1 VTAVSVQLVA
11 AIVLVVAAFWSA
23 PSRYRWLTLSLTTV
37 AVLAYTAPLSATL
50 LAAVGATSYLVIRA
64 EPSLLWR
71 YAYATMVFCVFLVL
85 RAYCGGGFVW
95 FGAAFYVL
103 RALHVVLEG
112 ARGGEGTVAIA
123 DYVYF
128 LLFPPTFAVGP
139 VERFGRFQRE
149 IRRNRWNSAF
159 FSAGLETI
167 LYGYAQIVLLGDV
180 LIGKYFH
187 SYVLSTPA
195 GTWRSWLSCIDYGA
209 SLYFKF
215 AGYSD
220 IAIGVALLLGMR
232 VMENFD
238 RPYLARNIADFWRR
252 WHISVTSWC
261 RDYVN
266 MPVLA
271 LTRHRGASAVS
282 AMVVLG
288 LWHELSPRYLL
299 WGLFHGVGIAIWNG
313 WRSLRA
319 RWPEA
324 RGIAARIEAGSAW
337 ALTMVFVTASFA
349 ITKEATLAASWG
361 ELVSLFGGQG

>member
-1 VTAVSVQLVA
+1 MTVVSFQTVA
-11 AIVLVVAAFWSA
+11 AIAIIVGIFWST
-23 PSRYRWLTLSLTTV
+23 PPRYRWPLLSSATLGFLTY
-37 AVLAYTAPLSATL
+37 AAPLSVLL
-50 LAAVGATSYLVIRA
+50 LAAIGVTSYLTLRA
-64 EPSLLWR
+64 QPSPLWR
-71 YAYATMVFCVFLVL
+71 YAYAIAAFSGFLVL
-85 RAYCGGGFVW
+85 RAYAGGGFVW

-103 RALHVVLEG
+103 RATHVVLEG
-112 ARGGEGTVAIA
+112 VRGAAG
-123 DYVYF
+123 YVSPLEYAHF

-139 VERFGRFQRE
+139 VDRFARFERE
-149 IRRNRWNSAF
+149 LLRNRWNPVF

-167 LYGYAQIVLLGDV
+167 LYGYVQIVLLADV
-180 LIGKYFH
+180 LVAKYFH
-187 SYVLSTPA
+187 NYTLSVPQ
-195 GTWRSWLSCIDYGA
+195 GTWRSWLECIDYGA

-220 IAIGVALLLGMR
+220 IAIGVALLLGVR

-319 RWPEA
+319 RWPA
-324 RGIAARIEAGSAW
+324 SAGAAARLETAIAW
-337 ALTMVFVTASFA
+337 ALTMAFVIASFA
-349 ITKEATLAASWG
+349 ITKEATLWASWTK
-361 ELVSLFGGQG
+361 LASLIGVNS